1 MKLNAMAIACVL
13 LAATGACDRTQT
25 RQDTHATFEQLSE
38 RGREL
43 CRDGHYIEGLTL
55 LQAAADSL
63 ETMHPDSINPEGAVR
78 LLGNIGNLYQ
88 RMGMFDEA
96 KAANSRAM
104 AIAEAKVPSRLQDL
118 WRMRGMTYEITNQP
132 DSQLVCLHRA
142 VEACSLVE
150 NEKWRRSDLRHNRT
164 FLAVF
169 YLEHP
174 EYAPDSIAS
183 ARRTLEHIN
192 PDFSV
197 SRLLIGY
204 AYVLEGNYAKG
215 IPMMEDA
222 VKIFRTDNDRESLEW
237 SLQYLARAYA
247 KAGDRKLIDIYPEAA
262 SLHDSIKEEL
272 RSNLLLGMDFK
283 YRTSQLK
290 RETAVLQ
297 AELRTR
303 QQRTILISVIGLLV
317 MAGLVVFL
325 IMRSRN
331 HRQKQQLS
339 QQNID
344 TLLAERIALNTKIEE
359 LNRRQAESNANTNTS
374 EALPAILLEKEDE
387 KRFRKSFND
396 LHPGFIDNLRKNYP
410 DLTSGN
416 ELLCMLIALRRRNE
430 EIALALGISRDSV
443 ATSRYRL
450 RTRFNLPKDV
460 DLNDFIQSM
469 L

>member
-1 MKLNAMAIACVL
+1 MKLNAMVIACVL
-13 LAATGACDRTQT
+13 LAVTGACNRTQT
-25 RQDTHATFEQLSE
+25 RQNPHATFEQLSE

-43 CRDGHYIEGLTL
+43 CRDGHYVEGLSL

-88 RMGMFDEA
+88 RMGMFEEA

-104 AIAEAKVPSRLQDL
+104 SIAEAKVPERLQDL
-118 WRMRGMTYEITNQP
+118 WRMRGMIYEITNQP

-142 VEACSLVE
+142 VESCSLVE

-183 ARRTLEHIN
+183 ARRTLECIN

-204 AYVLEGNYAKG
+204 AYVLEGNYTKG

-262 SLHDSIKEEL
+262 ALHDSIKEEL
-272 RSNLLLGMDFK
+272 RSDLLLGMDFK

-303 QQRTILISVIGLLV
+303 QQRIILISVIGLLIV
-317 MAGLVVFL
+317 AGLVAFL

-331 HRQKQQLS
+331 HKQKQQLT

-344 TLLAERIALNTKIEE
+344 TLLAERIALNSKIEE
-359 LNRRQAESNANTNTS
+359 LNRRLAETNS
-374 EALPAILLEKEDE
+374 DIKLFEALPAILLEKDDE
-387 KRFRKSFND
+387 TWFRKSFND
-396 LHPGFIDNLRKNYP
+396 LHPGFIDNLRKKYP

>member
-1 MKLNAMAIACVL
+1 MKLNAMVIACVL
-13 LAATGACDRTQT
+13 LAVTGACNRTQT

-38 RGREL
+38 RGRKL

-88 RMGMFDEA
+88 RMGMFEEA

-104 AIAEAKVPSRLQDL
+104 AIAEAKVPERLQDL
-118 WRMRGMTYEITNQP
+118 WRMRGMTYEITNQL
-132 DSQLVCLHRA
+132 DSQLICLHRA
-142 VEACSLVE
+142 VESCSLVE

-174 EYAPDSIAS
+174 EYAPDSITS
-183 ARRTLEHIN
+183 ARRTLERIN

-262 SLHDSIKEEL
+262 ALHDSIAEEL

-297 AELRTR
+297 SELRTR

-317 MAGLVVFL
+317 VAGLVAFL

-331 HRQKQQLS
+331 HKQKQLLT

-344 TLLAERIALNTKIEE
+344 TLLAERIALNTKIED

-396 LHPGFIDNLRKNYP
+396 LHPGFIDNLRKKYP
-410 DLTSGN
+410 DVTSGN

>member
-1 MKLNAMAIACVL
+1 MKTHAMIFACAL
-13 LAATGACDRTQT
+13 LAVIAGCDRTPT
-25 RQDTHATFEQLSE
+25 RQNTQATFEQLSE

-43 CRDGHYIEGLTL
+43 CRDGHYVEGLTL
-55 LQAAADSL
+55 LQAATDSL
-63 ETMHPDSINPEGAVR
+63 ETMHPDSINPEGAVK
-78 LLGNIGNLYQ
+78 LLGNLGNLYQ
-88 RMGMFDEA
+88 RMGMFEEA

-104 AIAEAKVPSRLQDL
+104 AIAEAKVPERLQDL
-118 WRMRGMTYEITNQP
+118 WRMRGLTYEITNQL
-132 DSQLVCLHRA
+132 DSHVICLQRA
-142 VEACSLVE
+142 VEACSLIE
-150 NEKWRRSDLRHNRT
+150 NEKWRRNDLKHNRT
-164 FLAVF
+164 FEAVF

-174 EYAPDSIAS
+174 EYAPDSVAS
-183 ARRTLEHIN
+183 ARKTLERIN

-222 VKIFRTDNDRESLEW
+222 VAGYRADNDRESLEW
-237 SLQYLARAYA
+237 SLQYLARTYA

-262 SLHDSIKEEL
+262 ALHDSINDEL

-297 AELRTR
+297 SELRTR

-317 MAGLVVFL
+317 VAGLVVFL

-331 HRQKQQLS
+331 HKQKQQLT

-344 TLLAERIALNTKIEE
+344 TLLAERNALNTKIEE
-359 LNRRQAESNANTNTS
+359 LNRRHAESNAETKPFET
-374 EALPAILLEKEDE
+374 LPAILLEKEDE

-396 LHPGFIDNLRKNYP
+396 LHPGFIDKLRREYP

>member
-1 MKLNAMAIACVL
+1 MKLNAMVTACML
-13 LAATGACDRTQT
+13 LAMAGACNRTQT
-25 RQDTHATFEQLSE
+25 RQNTPASFEQLSE

-88 RMGMFDEA
+88 RMGMFEEA

-118 WRMRGMTYEITNQP
+118 WRMRGLTYEITNQL
-132 DSQLVCLHRA
+132 DSHLVCLRRA

-150 NEKWRRSDLRHNRT
+150 NEKWRRDDLRHNRT
-164 FLAVF
+164 FEAVF

-183 ARRTLEHIN
+183 ARRTLERIN
-192 PDFSV
+192 PDYSV

-204 AYVLEGNYAKG
+204 AHVLEGNYAKG

-222 VKIFRTDNDRESLEW
+222 VAGYRADNDRESLEW

-247 KAGDRKLIDIYPEAA
+247 MAGDRKLIDIYPETAA
-262 SLHDSIKEEL
+262 LHDSINEEL

-303 QQRTILISVIGLLV
+303 QQRVILISVIGLLV
-317 MAGLVVFL
+317 AGGLVVFL
-325 IMRSRN
+325 MMRSRN
-331 HRQKQQLS
+331 HKQK

-359 LNRRQAESNANTNTS
+359 LNRKQAESDAETKPF

-396 LHPGFIDNLRKNYP
+396 LHPGFIDNLRKKYP
-410 DLTSGN
+410 DVTSGN

>member
-1 MKLNAMAIACVL
+1 MRLNAMAIACVL
-13 LAATGACDRTQT
+13 LAVTGACNRTQT

-43 CRDGHYIEGLTL
+43 CRDGHYVEGLTL

-88 RMGMFDEA
+88 RMGMFEEA

-118 WRMRGMTYEITNQP
+118 WRMRGLTYEITNQL
-132 DSQLVCLHRA
+132 DSQLVCLRRA

-150 NEKWRRSDLRHNRT
+150 NEKWRRDDLRHNRT
-164 FLAVF
+164 FEAVF

-183 ARRTLEHIN
+183 ARRTLERIN

-197 SRLLIGY
+197 SRLLVGY
-204 AYVLEGNYAKG
+204 AYVLEGNYTKG

-222 VKIFRTDNDRESLEW
+222 VKIYRADNDRESLEW
-237 SLQYLARAYA
+237 YLARAYA

-262 SLHDSIKEEL
+262 ALHDSIKEEL

-317 MAGLVVFL
+317 VAGLVVFL
-325 IMRSRN
+325 MMRSRN
-331 HRQKQQLS
+331 HKQKQLLT

-344 TLLAERIALNTKIEE
+344 TLLAERIALNTKIED

>member
-1 MKLNAMAIACVL
+1 
-13 LAATGACDRTQT
+13 
-25 RQDTHATFEQLSE
+25 
-38 RGREL
+38 
-43 CRDGHYIEGLTL
+43 
-55 LQAAADSL
+55 
-63 ETMHPDSINPEGAVR
+63 
-78 LLGNIGNLYQ
+78 
-88 RMGMFDEA
+88 
-96 KAANSRAM
+96 M
-104 AIAEAKVPSRLQDL
+104 AIAEAKVPERLQDL
-118 WRMRGMTYEITNQP
+118 WRMRGMIYEITNQL
-132 DSQLVCLHRA
+132 DSQLICLHRA
-142 VEACSLVE
+142 VESCSLVE

-183 ARRTLEHIN
+183 ARRTLERIN

-262 SLHDSIKEEL
+262 ALHDSIAEEL

-297 AELRTR
+297 SELRTR

-317 MAGLVVFL
+317 VAGLVAFL

-331 HRQKQQLS
+331 HKQKQQLT

-344 TLLAERIALNTKIEE
+344 TLLAERIALNTKIED

-396 LHPGFIDNLRKNYP
+396 LHPGFIDNLRKKYP
-410 DLTSGN
+410 DVTSGN

>member
-1 MKLNAMAIACVL
+1 MKLNAMVIACVL
-13 LAATGACDRTQT
+13 LAVTGACNRTQT
-25 RQDTHATFEQLSE
+25 RQNPHATFEQLSE

-43 CRDGHYIEGLTL
+43 CRDGHYVEGLSL

-88 RMGMFDEA
+88 RMGMFEEA

-104 AIAEAKVPSRLQDL
+104 AIAEAKVPERLQDL
-118 WRMRGMTYEITNQP
+118 WRMRGMIYDITNQP

-142 VEACSLVE
+142 VESCSLAE

-183 ARRTLEHIN
+183 ARRMLECIN

-222 VKIFRTDNDRESLEW
+222 VKRYRTENDRESLEW

-262 SLHDSIKEEL
+262 ALHDSLKEEL

-303 QQRTILISVIGLLV
+303 QQRTILISVIGLFVVAALV
-317 MAGLVVFL
+317 AFL

-331 HRQKQQLS
+331 HKQKQLLT

-344 TLLAERIALNTKIEE
+344 TLLAERIALNSKIEE
-359 LNRRQAESNANTNTS
+359 LNRRQAESNANTDPS
-374 EALPAILLEKEDE
+374 EALPAILLEKDDE

-396 LHPGFIDNLRKNYP
+396 LHPGFIDNLRKKYP
-410 DLTSGN
+410 DVTSGN

-460 DLNDFIQSM
+460 NLNDFIQSM

>member
-1 MKLNAMAIACVL
+1 MKLNAMVIACVL
-13 LAATGACDRTQT
+13 LAVTGACNRTQT
-25 RQDTHATFEQLSE
+25 RQNPHATFEQLSE

-43 CRDGHYIEGLTL
+43 CRDGHYVEGLSL

-88 RMGMFDEA
+88 RMGMFEEA

-104 AIAEAKVPSRLQDL
+104 AIAEAKVPERLQDL

-183 ARRTLEHIN
+183 ARRTLECIN

-215 IPMMEDA
+215 IPIMEDA
-222 VKIFRTDNDRESLEW
+222 VKIYRTDNDRESLEW

-262 SLHDSIKEEL
+262 ALHDSIKEEL
-272 RSNLLLGMDFK
+272 RSDLLLGMDFK

-303 QQRTILISVIGLLV
+303 QQRIILISVIGLLIV
-317 MAGLVVFL
+317 AGLVAFL

-331 HRQKQQLS
+331 HKQKQQLT

-344 TLLAERIALNTKIEE
+344 TLLAERIALNSKIEE
-359 LNRRQAESNANTNTS
+359 LNRRLAETNS
-374 EALPAILLEKEDE
+374 DIKLFEALPAILLEKDDE
-387 KRFRKSFND
+387 TRFRKSFND
-396 LHPGFIDNLRKNYP
+396 LHPGFIDNLRKKYP

>member
-1 MKLNAMAIACVL
+1 MKLNAMAIACAL

-25 RQDTHATFEQLSE
+25 RQNSHATFEQLSE

-104 AIAEAKVPSRLQDL
+104 AIAEAKVPERLQDL
-118 WRMRGMTYEITNQP
+118 WRMRGLTYEITNQL
-132 DSQLVCLHRA
+132 DSQLVCLRRA

-150 NEKWRRSDLRHNRT
+150 NEKWRRDDLRHNRT
-164 FLAVF
+164 FEAVF

-183 ARRTLEHIN
+183 ARRTLERIN

-197 SRLLIGY
+197 SRLLTGY

-215 IPMMEDA
+215 IPIMEDA
-222 VKIFRTDNDRESLEW
+222 VKIYRTENDRESLEW
-237 SLQYLARAYA
+237 ALQFLARAYA

-262 SLHDSIKEEL
+262 ALHDSIKEEL

-283 YRTSQLK
+283 YRTTQLK

-303 QQRTILISVIGLLV
+303 QQRIILISVIGLLV
-317 MAGLVVFL
+317 VAGLVVFL

-331 HRQKQQLS
+331 HKQKQQLT

-359 LNRRQAESNANTNTS
+359 LNRRHTVSNPDTNPF

-396 LHPGFIDNLRKNYP
+396 LHPGFIDNLRKKYP

-416 ELLCMLIALRRRNE
+416 ELLCMLIALHRRNE